1 MKIFPSASGRTIW
14 VRDTGAHPVERVTAH
29 ALLSG
34 YVKRSQSVR
43 LVNSRQDDKGVR
55 WYEFK
60 LQKVSS

>member
-1 MKIFPSASGRTIW
+1 MKVFPSAGGRTLW
-14 VRDTGAHPVERVTAH
+14 VTDTEAHPVERVTTH

-34 YVKRSQSVR
+34 YVPRSQTVR

-60 LQKVSS
+60 LQKVSN